1 MNGVPGRG
9 FPIYLASSSPRR
21 RELLARLGV
30 PYCVLAAD
38 IDERRLPG
46 EAPREYVRRMAVT
59 KARRAAAAVR
69 ESRPVLAA
77 DTAVVVDG
85 RVLGKPAH
93 REEALA
99 ALARLSGRS
108 HEVMTAVA
116 LVHRAEALRLSVT
129 RVTFR
134 EIDPAEAA
142 AYWETG
148 EPRDKAGAYA
158 VQGLGAVF
166 VSRLEGSYTG
176 VVGLPLFE
184 TAQLL
189 GDIGVPVLAPPAT
202 GQSGGEHVSDYDE
215 RPVTRDE

>member
-1 MNGVPGRG
+1 MNGVPGQR

-21 RELLARLGV
+21 RELLAQLGV
-30 PYCVLAAD
+30 PYRILTAG
-38 IDERRLPG
+38 IDERRLSGEPPG
-46 EAPREYVRRMAVT
+46 DYVRRMALA
-59 KARRAAAAVR
+59 KARHAAAVR
-69 ESRPVLAA
+69 DEPWPVLAA
-77 DTAVVVDG
+77 DTVVVVGGD
-85 RVLGKPAH
+85 VLGKPAH

-99 ALARLSGRS
+99 TLARLSGRR

-116 LVHRAEALRLSVT
+116 LIHRTEALRQTVT

-134 EIDPAEAA
+134 EIDPVEAA

-189 GDIGVPVLAPPAT
+189 GEGGVPILAPPAIQQPG
-202 GQSGGEHVSDYDE
+202 GQDARDRDGK
-215 RPVTRDE
+215 PV